1 MLVFSVES
9 SSVLDRW
16 FSSDPFLTVPAFA
29 KPIFPAGV
37 VGGAIDA
44 AAATGTRWRR
54 CYVLCIAQDLLVQA
68 QSELVKVVRK
78 PCFL

>member
-16 FSSDPFLTVPAFA
+16 YSSDPFLTVPAFA

-44 AAATGTRWRR
+44 TATGIRWRR
-54 CYVLCIAQDLLVQA
+54 CYVLCFAQDLLVQA